1 MNVVLLYHITKESSV
16 PDCLITISYISKED
30 EGLTSL
36 LENILMD
43 LGEEDQ
49 SDHSK
54 FSSYS

>member
-16 PDCLITISYISKED
+16 LDCLIIISYISKED